1 MNQANRLPQTTT
13 EAARL
18 VGYSSR
24 HVRMLCDM
32 GYLPRA
38 YKSGRIWLVFVDEL
52 LNYRQSKQAGASE

>member
-1 MNQANRLPQTTT
+1 
-13 EAARL
+13 
-18 VGYSSR
+18 
-24 HVRMLCDM
+24 MLCDM